1 MISQNIIINSIE
13 LSICWFLLH
22 CNTIPGWVMAF
33 REPPNP
39 PKPGRISLKLQ
50 EGTNLRYS
58 FSSIEGRSTPLTTT
72 TQYALPSRWLWNIVR
87 LLLQVT
93 FRYHPQGTFQRL
105 NIYVFLAILDIF
117 IGKIRHFPWRDSY
130 LTLYN
135 HKLQASANAVL
146 HCSCLYFVLL
156 TQYRQVWHLTYAWE
170 HFFFIVLNIIHESSI

>member
-1 MISQNIIINSIE
+1 MLLSNNFIYNFGEFKYSYSLCMSILGILILFVELYSYWYNKWFLNMKEHGLAFCYSIDWCRVCRVNSMIRQNIIINSIE

-22 CNTIPGWVMAF
+22 CNTILGWVMAF

-87 LLLQVT
+87 LLL
-93 FRYHPQGTFQRL
+93 
-105 NIYVFLAILDIF
+105 
-117 IGKIRHFPWRDSY
+117 
-130 LTLYN
+130 
-135 HKLQASANAVL
+135 
-146 HCSCLYFVLL
+146 
-156 TQYRQVWHLTYAWE
+156 
-170 HFFFIVLNIIHESSI
+170 